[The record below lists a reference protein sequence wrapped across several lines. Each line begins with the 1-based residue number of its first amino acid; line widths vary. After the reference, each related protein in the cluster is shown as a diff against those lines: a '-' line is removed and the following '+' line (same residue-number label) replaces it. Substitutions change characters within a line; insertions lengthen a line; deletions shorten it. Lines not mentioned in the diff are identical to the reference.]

1 MKTLQET
8 LNESKLALKMLPI
21 KDTAFEIALNL
32 ANLED
37 LDITMDEY
45 VKELFDN
52 ILKEI
57 DSLNNSKKYKIDK
70 RQFITESLKYLGKNK

>member
-8 LNESKLALKMLPI
+8 LNESKLSLKMLPI

-45 VKELFDN
+45 VNELFNN

-57 DSLNNSKKYKIDK
+57 ESLNLTKKYNIDK
-70 RQFITESLKYLGKNK
+70 QLFIEETMKYLKRK

>member
-21 KDTAFEIALNL
+21 HETAFDIALNL

-37 LDITMDEY
+37 LDITMEEY
-45 VKELFDN
+45 VKGLFDE
-52 ILKEI
+52 IFKEM
-57 DSLNNSKKYKIDK
+57 DSLNLTKKYKADK
-70 RQFITESLKYLGKNK
+70 QLFIEETMKYLKKK

>member
-8 LNESKLALKMLPI
+8 LNESKLSLKMLPI

-52 ILKEI
+52 TLKEI
-57 DSLNNSKKYKIDK
+57 ESLNLTKNYNIDK
-70 RQFITESLKYLGKNK
+70 QLFIEETMKYLKRK

>member
-21 KDTAFEIALNL
+21 KGTAFEIALNL

-45 VKELFDN
+45 VNELFDN
-52 ILKEI
+52 IFKEI
-57 DSLNNSKKYKIDK
+57 ESLNLTKKYNIDK
-70 RQFITESLKYLGKNK
+70 QLFIEETMKYLKRK

>member
-45 VKELFDN
+45 VNELFNN

-57 DSLNNSKKYKIDK
+57 ESLNLTKKYNIDK
-70 RQFITESLKYLGKNK
+70 QLFIEETIKYLKRK

>member
-32 ANLED
+32 ANLKD

-45 VKELFDN
+45 VNELFGN

-57 DSLNNSKKYKIDK
+57 DSLNLTKKYNIDK
-70 RQFITESLKYLGKNK
+70 QLFIEETMKYLKRK

>member
-45 VKELFDN
+45 VNELFNN
-52 ILKEI
+52 IFNEM
-57 DSLNNSKKYKIDK
+57 DSLNNTKKYNIDK
-70 RQFITESLKYLGKNK
+70 QLFIEEAMKYLKRK

>member
-52 ILKEI
+52 ILKEM

-70 RQFITESLKYLGKNK
+70 RQFITESLRYLGKK

>member
-8 LNESKLALKMLPI
+8 LNESKLSLKMLPI

-52 ILKEI
+52 TLKEI
-57 DSLNNSKKYKIDK
+57 ESLNLTKKYNIDK
-70 RQFITESLKYLGKNK
+70 QLFIEETMKYLKRK

>member
-45 VKELFDN
+45 VNELFNN

-57 DSLNNSKKYKIDK
+57 ELLNLTKKYNIDK
-70 RQFITESLKYLGKNK
+70 QLFIEETIKYLKRK

>member
-45 VKELFDN
+45 VNELFGG

-70 RQFITESLKYLGKNK
+70 RQFITESLRYLGKK